1 MKLALLVGAWLA
13 GILLGFHVEAD
24 LLPVALLLLA
34 ALPAGM
40 LLRLVG
46 RSLWPVLLVVVLLA
60 GLLRIEAFEVSASP
74 LAVVE
79 KETVTLQGRIANDPE
94 ATARRIKFVVS
105 VDEIDRAGE
114 TTRPDAKGL
123 VYASPPLSLLSQR
136 GDPYFRYGDTLVLE
150 GELRQPQVFE
160 DFDYPSYLSHQGISG
175 ILWVRNTELISQGDG
190 RPASAWKG
198 WMFGLRR
205 NLAEELQEALPEP
218 IRSWPRRCCWGFA
231 ANSRPA

>member
-34 ALPAGM
+34 ALPAGV

-94 ATARRIKFVVS
+94 ATARRIKGG
-105 VDEIDRAGE
+105 R
-114 TTRPDAKGL
+114 
-123 VYASPPLSLLSQR
+123 
-136 GDPYFRYGDTLVLE
+136 
-150 GELRQPQVFE
+150 
-160 DFDYPSYLSHQGISG
+160 DYPSGRQGTS
-175 ILWVRNTELISQGDG
+175 VCQSS
-190 RPASAWKG
+190 P
-198 WMFGLRR
+198 
-205 NLAEELQEALPEP
+205 
-218 IRSWPRRCCWGFA
+218 
-231 ANSRPA
+231 

>member
-34 ALPAGM
+34 ALPAGV

-114 TTRPDAKGL
+114 ATRPDAKAL

-175 ILWVRNTELISQGDG
+175 IL
-190 RPASAWKG
+190 
-198 WMFGLRR
+198 
-205 NLAEELQEALPEP
+205 
-218 IRSWPRRCCWGFA
+218 
-231 ANSRPA
+231 

>member
-1 MKLALLVGAWLA
+1 VKLALLVGAWLA
-13 GILLGFHVEAD
+13 GILLGFHIEAD

-34 ALPAGM
+34 ALPAGV

-46 RSLWPVLLVVVLLA
+46 RSLWPVLLVVVLLVVLLA

-114 TTRPDAKGL
+114 TTRPDAKAL
-123 VYASPPLSLLSQR
+123 VCASPPLSLLSQR

-160 DFDYPSYLSHQGISG
+160 DFD
-175 ILWVRNTELISQGDG
+175 
-190 RPASAWKG
+190 
-198 WMFGLRR
+198 
-205 NLAEELQEALPEP
+205 
-218 IRSWPRRCCWGFA
+218 
-231 ANSRPA
+231 